1 MIFNR
6 EKNLLI
12 VLVKYCLFVIQLCQR
27 NVQKKA
33 TSRTMHKKWMMFF
46 PGNRLPQLRKRKPEK
61 IQSLTL

>member
-1 MIFNR
+1 MIFNL

-46 PGNRLPQLRKRKPEK
+46 PEIVCHN
-61 IQSLTL
+61 

>member
-27 NVQKKA
+27 NVQKNA
-33 TSRTMHKKWMMFF
+33 TSRTMPKKWMMFF
-46 PGNRLPQLRKRKPEK
+46 PEIFCHN
-61 IQSLTL
+61 